1 MIKIGV
7 FGGSFDPIHRSH
19 VRVIEESIRQLKLD
33 KILVMPTA
41 NNPWKDSTGATKQ
54 QRLAMLEIALKRYKN
69 VEICRYEI
77 DQDSSKKNYT
87 IDTIR
92 YLKKI
97 YPNDQ
102 LYFMM
107 GMDQASLYHKWIAAK
122 ELSQLAQL
130 VVFDR
135 IGYQINDN
143 LDKYNFIHLDLVAS
157 DDASNNIRNGAL
169 HALNPEVLKYIVNNG
184 IYLETIVKN
193 KMSLKRYRHTV
204 SMAHLAKEI
213 ALANNLDGRKAYVA
227 GLLHDIGKALDHEIE
242 GSHVEIG
249 AELAAKYRENPVV
262 INAIASH
269 HGDTEA
275 TSVISVLVAAADAVS
290 AARPGAR
297 SESLENYIRRL
308 ENLENISNSFDG
320 VDSSFAVQAG
330 REVRVMVKPEE
341 ISDLDSVR
349 LVRDIRRRIED
360 ELDYPGHIKVVVIR
374 ETRATDY
381 AK

>member
-87 IDTIR
+87 IDTIK
-92 YLKKI
+92 YLKSK
-97 YPNDQ
+97 YPDDQ
-102 LYFMM
+102 LYFIM
-107 GMDQASLYHKWIAAK
+107 GMDQASLFHKWIAAK

-204 SMAHLAKEI
+204 S
-213 ALANNLDGRKAYVA
+213 
-227 GLLHDIGKALDHEIE
+227 
-242 GSHVEIG
+242 
-249 AELAAKYRENPVV
+249 
-262 INAIASH
+262 
-269 HGDTEA
+269 
-275 TSVISVLVAAADAVS
+275 
-290 AARPGAR
+290 
-297 SESLENYIRRL
+297 
-308 ENLENISNSFDG
+308 
-320 VDSSFAVQAG
+320 
-330 REVRVMVKPEE
+330 
-341 ISDLDSVR
+341 
-349 LVRDIRRRIED
+349 
-360 ELDYPGHIKVVVIR
+360 
-374 ETRATDY
+374 
-381 AK
+381 

>member
-1 MIKIGV
+1 
-7 FGGSFDPIHRSH
+7 
-19 VRVIEESIRQLKLD
+19 
-33 KILVMPTA
+33 MPTA

-227 GLLHDIGKALDHEIE
+227 GMLHDIAKEMPHDEAVVIMQKNYPDYLNKPEAVWHQWLSEYVAKNEYLVDDPEILQAI
-242 GSHVEIG
+242 GIIQLLLYICQNLICVFMKLINTIQVEITI
-249 AELAAKYRENPVV
+249 LQKKL
-262 INAIASH
+262 H
-269 HGDTEA
+269 
-275 TSVISVLVAAADAVS
+275 
-290 AARPGAR
+290 
-297 SESLENYIRRL
+297 
-308 ENLENISNSFDG
+308 
-320 VDSSFAVQAG
+320 
-330 REVRVMVKPEE
+330 
-341 ISDLDSVR
+341 
-349 LVRDIRRRIED
+349 
-360 ELDYPGHIKVVVIR
+360 
-374 ETRATDY
+374 Y
-381 AK
+381 AKKM

>member
-227 GLLHDIGKALDHEIE
+227 GMLHDI
-242 GSHVEIG
+242 
-249 AELAAKYRENPVV
+249 AKEMPHDEAVV
-262 INAIASH
+262 IMQKNYPDYLNKPEAVWHQWLSEYVAKNEYLVDDPEILQAIRHHTTASLYMSKL
-269 HGDTEA
+269 DMCIYEA
-275 TSVISVLVAAADAVS
+275 DKYDPSRD
-290 AARPGAR
+290 
-297 SESLENYIRRL
+297 Y
-308 ENLENISNSFDG
+308 
-320 VDSSFAVQAG
+320 DSS
-330 REVRVMVKPEE
+330 KK
-341 ISDLDSVR
+341 L
-349 LVRDIRRRIED
+349 
-360 ELDYPGHIKVVVIR
+360 H
-374 ETRATDY
+374 Y
-381 AK
+381 AKKDVVAGFKGCLQDFYDFSHEKGRKIDECFFEIYNKYAKGDINE

>member
-107 GMDQASLYHKWIAAK
+107 GMDQASLYH
-122 ELSQLAQL
+122 
-130 VVFDR
+130 
-135 IGYQINDN
+135 
-143 LDKYNFIHLDLVAS
+143 
-157 DDASNNIRNGAL
+157 DASNNIRNGAL

-227 GLLHDIGKALDHEIE
+227 GMLHDI
-242 GSHVEIG
+242 
-249 AELAAKYRENPVV
+249 AKEMPHDEAVV
-262 INAIASH
+262 IMQKNYPDYLNKPEAVWHQWLSEYVAKNEYLVDDPEILQAIRHHTTASLYMSKL
-269 HGDTEA
+269 DMCIYEA
-275 TSVISVLVAAADAVS
+275 DKYDPSRD
-290 AARPGAR
+290 
-297 SESLENYIRRL
+297 Y
-308 ENLENISNSFDG
+308 
-320 VDSSFAVQAG
+320 DSSKKIALCKKDVVAG
-330 REVRVMVKPEE
+330 FKGCLQDFYDFSHEKGRKIDECFFE
-341 ISDLDSVR
+341 I
-349 LVRDIRRRIED
+349 
-360 ELDYPGHIKVVVIR
+360 YNK
-374 ETRATDY
+374 Y
-381 AK
+381 AKGDINE